1 MSPTATRRRRHDD
14 TPDTE
19 EDFLR
24 LSRLASGP
32 EHDMLREAI
41 ICAWLPVAK
50 RLALRFRN
58 KGENIDD
65 LTQVAALALVKA
77 VDRYDPGLGH
87 AFPSYAI
94 PVIVGE
100 LKRHFR
106 DYLWTLHVPRNIQE
120 VRARTRS
127 ALDSLEQE
135 LGGRSPTLTEICSR
149 TGMAQEDV
157 KLGLEASVSCTPL
170 SLNAALQGTEEQ
182 RCLGDTMG
190 VDDAAI
196 EGVVNREALR
206 SLITNLP
213 EQDQYVLYLRF
224 FVGLSQS
231 QIGEILGFSQMHISR
246 WLSRLYGE
254 LRKDL
259 TTHP

>member
-1 MSPTATRRRRHDD
+1 MSPAATRRRRHDD

-19 EDFLR
+19 GDFLR
-24 LSRLASGP
+24 LARLPPGR
-32 EHDMLREAI
+32 EHDVLRESI

-58 KGENIDD
+58 KGENMDD
-65 LTQVAALALVKA
+65 LTQVASLALVKA
-77 VDRYDPGLGH
+77 VDRYDPELGH

-127 ALDSLEQE
+127 ALDALEQE
-135 LGGRSPTLTEICSR
+135 LGGRSPTLGEICSR
-149 TGMAQEDV
+149 TGMPQEDV
-157 KLGLEASVSCTPL
+157 RLGLEASASCTPL
-170 SLNAALQGTEEQ
+170 SLNAALQGTEE
-182 RCLGDTMG
+182 RYLGDTMG
-190 VDDAAI
+190 ADDAAI

-224 FVGLSQS
+224 FAGLSQS
-231 QIGEILGFSQMHISR
+231 QIGGILGFSQMHISR

-259 TTHP
+259 LAHA